1 MITAVLLQHRSSN
14 LFIGQA
20 SQWVARIEEALTF
33 GTTFEA
39 EVFRHRNNISDA
51 DYYFVE
57 IAHAKKGDDGEG
69 H

>member
-1 MITAVLLQHRSSN
+1 MSTAVVLQHRSSN

-39 EVFRHRNNISDA
+39 EVFRHRHNISNA
-51 DYYFVE
+51 DYYFIE
-57 IAHAKKGDDGEG
+57 IPDVQKCRHSAAG
-69 H
+69 